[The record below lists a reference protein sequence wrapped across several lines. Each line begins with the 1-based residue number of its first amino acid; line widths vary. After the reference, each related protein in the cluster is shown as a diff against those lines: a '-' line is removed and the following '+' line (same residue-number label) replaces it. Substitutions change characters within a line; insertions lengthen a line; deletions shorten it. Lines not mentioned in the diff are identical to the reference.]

1 MAIQIKCLDKFG
13 PLLTKSK
20 RVKIAVGGR
29 ASTKTTFIADKVL
42 VDVMQGKIWC
52 CAREYQNSIDESVYR
67 TLCDEIDRLGL
78 TGFIIKAQGIEHES
92 GGYIFFRGL
101 ARNITSIKGMLSGVD
116 GLWIEEG
123 ENLSENTLRVLTASL
138 RNSAKDYD
146 DMMRL
151 GIDIADIKMP
161 EIWVSMNRGSRGDPI
176 AKKYLSRAD
185 AALAMHGVYEDDTV
199 LIVQANYTDMP
210 RNWFLGSGLEQERI
224 DDEQNMSPAQYRH
237 KWHGDYLETVENAI
251 IQPEWF
257 DACVDAHL
265 ALGFEPVG
273 QELCAYDPS
282 DQGGDPAAIGHQ
294 HGSVVLDVRE
304 LDGSNVEEKT
314 GEAIKYTLER
324 KPDAFTWD
332 CDGLGA
338 GLTYQVNQGL
348 GGKKIKI
355 EQFKGSFS
363 ADNPDRVYMPVSGQE
378 MGKQKTNKDTFVN
391 WRSQFYTEL
400 ADKMLKTYLAVKKGK
415 KVYNA
420 DELISFSSSIKNI
433 DKLKTE
439 VCRIPLKPGGRIQ
452 ILSKPEM
459 KKLGIDS
466 PNMAD
471 VVMMMQRRIQVVQQ
485 YKEIEF
491 EGWA

>member
-1 MAIQIKCLDKFG
+1 MPLQIKCLDKFG

-42 VDVMQGKIWC
+42 VDVTQGKIWC
-52 CAREYQNSIDESVYR
+52 CAREYQNSIEESVYR
-67 TLCDEIDRLGL
+67 TLCDEIDRLEL
-78 TGFIIKAQGIEHES
+78 TGFIIKATTIEHES

-138 RNSAKDYD
+138 RNSAKDFD
-146 DMMRL
+146 DMMKL

-176 AKKYLSRAD
+176 AKKYLARAD
-185 AALAMHGVYEDDTV
+185 AILERVGMYEDDTV

-210 RNWFLGSGLEQERI
+210 RKWFLGSGLEQERL

-257 DACVDAHL
+257 DACVDAHIV
-265 ALGFEPVG
+265 LGFEPLG
-273 QELCAYDPS
+273 QERCAYDPS
-282 DQGGDPAAIGHQ
+282 DQGEDPASIGYQ
-294 HGSVVLDVRE
+294 HGSVVLDVCE
-304 LDGSNVEEKT
+304 LEGANVTDKT
-314 GEAIKYTLER
+314 AAAIAYTLGK

-338 GLTYQVNQGL
+338 GLTYQIDQGL
-348 GGKKIKI
+348 GGKKIKL
-355 EQFKGSFS
+355 EQFKGSFG
-363 ADNPDRVYMPVSGQE
+363 ADNPDQIYMPVSGQE
-378 MGKQKTNKDTFVN
+378 MGNQKSNKETFFN
-391 WRSQFYTEL
+391 WRSQFYTVL

-415 KVYNA
+415 KIYNA
-420 DELISFSSSIKNI
+420 DELISFSSSIKDI

-439 VCRIPLKPGGRIQ
+439 VCRIPLKPGGRVQ

-471 VVMMMQRRIQVVQQ
+471 VVMMMQREIEVVQT
-485 YKEIEF
+485 YKEIVF
-491 EGWA
+491 EGW